1 MSEGGYKHS
10 SVSGS
15 LEDEPVIHVG
25 QQGAT
30 VVSGDSRAVDFVLR
44 DSAVS
49 AEESD
54 PVVAGGPN
62 SAHEALASGGIDVID
77 QEDDELT
84 REDLDA
90 KAPFAGMQGFI
101 IIFLVLILV
110 CFGAYFFI
118 SRA

>member
-1 MSEGGYKHS
+1 MPESGYKHI

-15 LEDEPVIHVG
+15 PEDEPVIHVD

-30 VVSGDSRAVDFVLR
+30 VVSGDSRAVDFVLQG
-44 DSAVS
+44 STASVE
-49 AEESD
+49 ASD

-62 SAHEALASGGIDVID
+62 SAHEALAFGGVDGVD
-77 QEDDELT
+77 QEEDELT

-90 KAPFAGMQGFI
+90 KAPFAGMQGLI

>member
-1 MSEGGYKHS
+1 MPESGYKHI

-44 DSAVS
+44 DSAAS
-49 AEESD
+49 AEEFD
-54 PVVAGGPN
+54 PVVSGG
-62 SAHEALASGGIDVID
+62 SSSTHEIHASGGVDAID
-77 QEDDELT
+77 QEEDELT

>member
-1 MSEGGYKHS
+1 MPESVYKHI
-10 SVSGS
+10 SVSGAS
-15 LEDEPVIHVG
+15 EDEPVIHVG

-30 VVSGDSRAVDFVLR
+30 VVSGDSRAVDFVLQN
-44 DSAVS
+44 SA
-49 AEESD
+49 APAKKLD
-54 PVVAGGPN
+54 PVASGGPS
-62 SAHEALASGGIDVID
+62 SAHEAHASGDIGAID
-77 QEDDELT
+77 QEEDELT